1 MIFNRVIPSLPNKS
15 VTRVVGMEVI
25 RSQSVRGVALVLVYQ
40 DDIKTLVYALLHNT
54 GNDGDVGI
62 RPLSGVVVARGAG

>member
-1 MIFNRVIPSLPNKS
+1 
-15 VTRVVGMEVI
+15 MEVI